1 MPKDLELDDIDATL
15 AQRGQQYKD
24 NWVSYV
30 ALKQAAADCQ
40 TSKLSDKQQY
50 CIDMM
55 LMKISRILQGN
66 PNKADTWHDIE
77 GYAKLGKPSVLFP
90 PAMPSAPAPNGTEV
104 YLKPPCP
111 LDPRL

>member
-15 AQRGQQYKD
+15 AQRGAQYKD

-30 ALKQAAADCQ
+30 ALKRAAESHK
-40 TSKLSDKQQY
+40 TSALTDKQQY

-55 LMKISRILQGN
+55 LMKISRILQGD

-77 GYAKLGKPSVLFP
+77 GYAKLGKPFTLN
-90 PAMPSAPAPNGTEV
+90 A
-104 YLKPPCP
+104 
-111 LDPRL
+111 D